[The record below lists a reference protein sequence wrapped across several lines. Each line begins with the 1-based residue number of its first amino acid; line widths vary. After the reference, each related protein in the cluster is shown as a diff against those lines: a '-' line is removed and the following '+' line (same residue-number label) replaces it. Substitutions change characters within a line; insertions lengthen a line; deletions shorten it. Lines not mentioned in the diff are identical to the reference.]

1 MHLSTNDVSALAPHM
16 PIGRAARDG
25 TSVIRADIRSG

>member
-1 MHLSTNDVSALAPHM
+1 MMHLSTNDVSALAPHM

-25 TSVIRADIRSG
+25 TRGERDSC